1 MVNKDSEKYR
11 RWFEYE
17 KDSHAKV
24 LASFALTPNQLQSSE
39 AFQKAVDLMAH
50 IISARWLWLYRLG
63 VAKEKP
69 SEIFPKNIT
78 VGEMSTRA
86 EQMQAAWSAYLN
98 RLTDRELARA
108 FEYQSHEGP
117 WYRNTIEEI
126 LTQLFGHSWYH
137 RGQIASL
144 LRSIGA
150 EPAETDFIFWTRE
163 LIEHED

>member
-1 MVNKDSEKYR
+1 MVKKNSERYR

-24 LASFALTPNQLQSSE
+24 LASLALAPNHLQSSE
-39 AFQKAVDLMAH
+39 AFQKALELMAH

-69 SEIFPKNIT
+69 SKMFPKNIS
-78 VGEMSTRA
+78 VGELSTRA
-86 EQMQAAWSAYLN
+86 EEMQVAWSAYL
-98 RLTDRELARA
+98 RKLTDEELARE
-108 FEYQSHEGP
+108 FEYQSNEGP
-117 WYRNTIEEI
+117 WYRNTIEDI

-144 LRSIGA
+144 LRSVGA
-150 EPAETDFIFWTRE
+150 EPAETDLIFWTRE